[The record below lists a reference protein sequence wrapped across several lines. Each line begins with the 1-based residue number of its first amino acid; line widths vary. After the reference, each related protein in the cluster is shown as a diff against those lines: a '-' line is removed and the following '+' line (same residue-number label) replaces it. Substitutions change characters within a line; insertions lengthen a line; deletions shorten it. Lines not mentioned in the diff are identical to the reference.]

1 MLVLNSLSS
10 LRRFALVLLFIVCL
24 TAAVL
29 PVPGAEDT
37 KTNQP
42 TAGATPAPATPA
54 PAAPTS
60 PAAPKPSQPRPAA
73 RPAAPAAATAPSVN
87 AVTQAAVKAGVLA
100 CASRI
105 NQVVTFLTANAKSS
119 AFLFLPPKQPD
130 QSIFSVSLGLEGN
143 NTPPRYASASFAPT
157 TNGLAS
163 AVYDTVEYVPK
174 PVSEVETKILKNLKR
189 KGTLG
194 KDIVILDGGPVTV
207 FLMPAGSGCI
217 VIKKEVVQ

>member
-1 MLVLNSLSS
+1 MLVRNTLSAS
-10 LRRFALVLLFIVCL
+10 RRFALISSFSIVCL
-24 TAAVL
+24 ALAATPEL
-29 PVPGAEDT
+29 RAQEA
-37 KTNQP
+37 KTNQS
-42 TAGATPAPATPA
+42 TTGAAPAPA
-54 PAAPTS
+54 PAAPN
-60 PAAPKPSQPRPAA
+60 APQPKPAA
-73 RPAAPAAATAPSVN
+73 RPAAPAATTAPSVN

-105 NQVVTFLTANAKSS
+105 NQVVTFLTTNAKSS
-119 AFLFLPPKQPD
+119 AFLFLPPNQPD
-130 QSIFSVSLGLEGN
+130 RSIFSVSLGLEAN
-143 NTPPRYASASFAPT
+143 NAPPRYASASFAPT

-163 AVYDTVEYVPK
+163 AVYDTVEYLPK